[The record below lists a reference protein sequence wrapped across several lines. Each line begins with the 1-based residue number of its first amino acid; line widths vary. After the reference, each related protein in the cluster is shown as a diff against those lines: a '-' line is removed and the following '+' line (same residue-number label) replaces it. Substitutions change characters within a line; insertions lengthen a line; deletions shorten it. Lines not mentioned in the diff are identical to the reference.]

1 MIRLSILALL
11 PLLPAAGQ
19 STPPP
24 AFEVA
29 DVKPSP
35 TKDIGPGKGRF
46 LPGGRIEI
54 PHSTLKELM
63 IAAYGVQ
70 PNMITGGP
78 AWFDTDRFD
87 IVAKAP
93 DPDTPIPTLMQ
104 MMRTLLEER
113 FQLKTHREEKE
124 MPTYTLS
131 LAKGGSKLRP
141 AANPTERQTCGT
153 HLVDN
158 AGIRALRREC
168 RNMTMAEFARQ
179 LGLGGYGL
187 DRQVTDATGVSGA
200 YDLEFDYAPQG
211 LGRGGDGPGGER
223 PAADAPAG
231 PTIFEAMAHL
241 GLRLEPGKRPLSVIV
256 IDSARKPESN

>member
-1 MIRLSILALL
+1 MTRAILLSILTAASAL
-11 PLLPAAGQ
+11 AQ

-29 DVKPSP
+29 EIKPSP
-35 TKDIGPGKGRF
+35 TKDIMPGKGRF

-54 PHSTLKELM
+54 PHATLKELM
-63 IAAYGVQ
+63 IGAYVVQ

-78 AWFDTDRFD
+78 AWLDTDRFD

-93 DPDTPIPTLMQ
+93 DPNTPLPTLMQ

-113 FQLKTHREEKE
+113 FLLKTHREEKE
-124 MPTYTLS
+124 MPAYTLS
-131 LAKGGSKLRP
+131 VAKGGPKLHP
-141 AANPTERQTCGT
+141 AANPAERQNCNTRLIDSAGT
-153 HLVDN
+153 RV
-158 AGIRALRREC
+158 LRREC
-168 RNMTMAEFARQ
+168 RNMTMAEFAGQ

-187 DRQVTDATGVSGA
+187 DRQVIDATELTGA
-200 YDLEFDYAPQG
+200 YDLEFDYVPTG
-211 LGRGGDGPGGER
+211 LGRGGDNPGGDR

-231 PTIFEAMAHL
+231 PTIFEAMTHL

-256 IDSARKPESN
+256 IDSARKPEAN